1 MFRVNLL
8 TNTTELCILDIV
20 ASYRKDKMI
29 TKSSLKKRVEVA
41 RKYKIESYGY
51 GVPFPEKT
59 VHQTNSRLMDFAFS
73 LVGGLQ

>member
-1 MFRVNLL
+1 
-8 TNTTELCILDIV
+8 
-20 ASYRKDKMI
+20 MI